1 MTATTPYGER
11 DSMGR
16 AAALKRQRR
25 EMRRE
30 LERQLHD
37 PRRHREVEEAMAAMR
52 AECYYILARL
62 VDDAL
67 RDLYAF
73 GDVRRAR
80 VWEYVKARAI
90 WDGYFERGLPLE
102 EVYPPR
108 EAQGA

>member
-1 MTATTPYGER
+1 
-11 DSMGR
+11 MGR

-37 PRRHREVEEAMAAMR
+37 PRRHREVEEYMAAMR

-67 RDLYAF
+67 SDLYGF
-73 GDVRRAR
+73 GDLRRAR
-80 VWEYVKARAI
+80 VWQYVKARAI
-90 WDGYFERGLPLE
+90 WDGYFGRGLPLE
-102 EVYPPR
+102 EVVGGEDDDGGTE
-108 EAQGA
+108 EAGLS